1 MLKQSRL
8 RRVTMVSSA
17 LLEFHLGIRRY
28 AFLKSGASRTRPCAR
43 LNAPLS
49 GSVSSCSVTD
59 TVNLDP
65 VV

>member
-1 MLKQSRL
+1 
-8 RRVTMVSSA
+8 MVSSA